1 MKTVDQEL
9 AAAVYGAVCQRV
21 NMSQAEKEDYAR
33 WAKNLPGFV
42 AQSGLVTALAYYGQK
57 ATKTKPGI
65 QNLLDDLRSVLY
77 SQRFVSQ
84 DQGDFAEQ
92 VSQMDVLDA
101 ILLQDAIDRAVVFF
115 KAFSLS
121 VLNVDAAKL
130 EATDE

>member
-33 WAKNLPGFV
+33 WAKSLPGFV
-42 AQSGLVTALAYYGQK
+42 AQSGLVTALAYYDQK
-57 ATKTKPGI
+57 ATKPGI
-65 QNLLDDLRSVLY
+65 RNLFDDLRSVLY

-84 DQGDFAEQ
+84 NQGNFAEQ
-92 VSQMDVLDA
+92 VAQMDVLDA

-115 KAFSLS
+115 KAFSQS

-130 EATDE
+130 EATNE